1 MDLVVSFP
9 EAEDFKYQTYPV
21 AFSTPSF
28 AANLAAVRDTY
39 YRVEIFSTLGSRGR
53 DIMGY
58 SKDQVIADV
67 LDSYDA
73 HIMYLTMSTELGTAT
88 GTIPVTAPDTWDD
101 TDQVDAPD
109 DLETS
114 TTPDTKERHD

>member
-39 YRVEIFSTLGSRGR
+39 YQVEIFSTLGSCGH

-58 SKDQVIADV
+58 SKDQVIADM

-73 HIMYLTMSTELGTAT
+73 HIMYLTMNTES
-88 GTIPVTAPDTWDD
+88 APRR
-101 TDQVDAPD
+101 APSPSRRR
-109 DLETS
+109 TPG
-114 TTPDTKERHD
+114 TTPTR